1 MGAVTSGSAT
11 MTDTG
16 TPSKPALVTVWDPLI
31 RIGHWVLLAAVAIT
45 LITRGEPELLHQ
57 GAGYVIAAYVVW
69 RVFWGIAGPE
79 RARFETFVRSPI
91 DALRYI
97 ADLVSGNAKRHLG
110 HSPAGGWM
118 VIALLVALS
127 GAVATGLAM
136 ENRIAV
142 PAFMTPLVV
151 QNGGERAEA
160 GEAPEASE
168 REESPWEEVHEAF
181 ANLVLALAMLHVA
194 GVALAS
200 FAHREN
206 LTRSMI
212 NGRKRMEG

>member
-1 MGAVTSGSAT
+1 
-11 MTDTG
+11 MTDTDAQA
-16 TPSKPALVTVWDPLI
+16 KPALVAVWDPLV
-31 RIGHWVLLAAVAIT
+31 RIGHWALLAAVAIA

-69 RVFWGIAGPE
+69 RVAWGIAGPE
-79 RARFETFVRSPI
+79 RVRFETFVRSPI
-91 DALRYI
+91 DALRYL
-97 ADLVSGNAKRHLG
+97 ADLVSGKAKRHVG

-127 GAVATGLAM
+127 GTVATGLAM

-142 PAFMTPLVV
+142 PAFMAPLVAAE
-151 QNGGERAEA
+151 GSERAEF
-160 GEAPEASE
+160 GEAPEAGE
-168 REESPWEEVHEAF
+168 REESPWEEIHEAC
-181 ANLVLALAMLHVA
+181 ANLVLALALLHVA

-206 LTRSMI
+206 LTRAMI
-212 NGRKRMEG
+212 DGRKRAEE

>member
-1 MGAVTSGSAT
+1 
-11 MTDTG
+11 MTDTDA
-16 TPSKPALVTVWDPLI
+16 PPKPALVTVWDPLI
-31 RIGHWVLLAAVAIT
+31 RVGHWGLLAAVAVA

-69 RVFWGIAGPE
+69 RVAWGIAGPQH
-79 RARFETFVRSPI
+79 ARFEAFVRSPI
-91 DALRYI
+91 DALRYL
-97 ADLVSGNAKRHLG
+97 ADLVRGKAKRHVG

-118 VIALLVALS
+118 VIALLVAFS
-127 GAVATGLAM
+127 GTVATGLAM
-136 ENRIAV
+136 ESRVPV
-142 PAFMTPLVV
+142 PAFMAPLVAHD
-151 QNGGERAEA
+151 GGERAES
-160 GEAPEASE
+160 GEADEAGE

-181 ANLVLALAMLHVA
+181 SNLVLALALLHVA

-212 NGRKRMEG
+212 DGRKRMEE